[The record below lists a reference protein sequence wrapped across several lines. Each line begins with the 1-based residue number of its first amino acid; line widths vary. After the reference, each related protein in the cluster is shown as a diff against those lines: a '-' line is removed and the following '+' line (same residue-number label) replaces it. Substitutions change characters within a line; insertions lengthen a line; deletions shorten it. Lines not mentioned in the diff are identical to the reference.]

1 MQDEMI
7 IQKNE
12 MNANVKGGGLHYS
25 NIIKKAFGED
35 VISKYSFLK
44 TELQFFMN
52 CRIPLEEED
61 FLLVFNPKNGEAVI
75 RETLS
80 GLRVGILID
89 AYRSV
94 LEKDAPSIQEAAE
107 VRLEHALTE
116 RVKEVSEKMEKAVG
130 EASLALEEARKS
142 DRERHE
148 AEMARVREIY
158 DEQISGRRKEILE
171 DRERFVSYV
180 NTEMDMIRQMMKE
193 QREVS
198 EKLVKLYG
206 SYDVKS
212 KEEYDRRLKE
222 QETRLAEER
231 VRLQEEFHGK
241 LEEYRNTI
249 ASQKEEIHS
258 LNEKLRIHMEETMS
272 IREEKAKLS
281 AWNEIYESSM
291 LEKTKQLMP
300 LEEPGKPVVP
310 EKRGRFGGRKKQA
323 TSGQKEMVSILCMK
337 EVSDEQAE
345 ALVEAW
351 KKGASIEK
359 IREVAQANVSV
370 ERIRLMFDI
379 DQILNGGESK

>member
-35 VISKYSFLK
+35 VLSKYSFLK

-61 FLLVFNPKNGEAVI
+61 FLLVFDPKNGEAVI
-75 RETLS
+75 REILS
-80 GLRVGILID
+80 GLRAGIPVD

-94 LEKDAPSIQEAAE
+94 LEKDDPSIQEAAE
-107 VRLEHALTE
+107 VRLENALTK
-116 RVKEVSEKMEKAVG
+116 RVKEVSEKMEQAVA
-130 EASLALEEARKS
+130 EASLSLEEARKS
-142 DRERHE
+142 DREQHE
-148 AEMARVREIY
+148 AEMARVRKMY

-291 LEKTKQLMP
+291 LEKTKQMMP
-300 LEEPGKPVVP
+300 LEEPEKPVVP